1 MIEKRLVIYDV
12 RKEYDDIVGVK
23 QHAFITL
30 TIDYARYTFWI
41 LPGTGHRDAT
51 KFLFDKN
58 PKCANMWIAVAEL
71 IAEATQFAKE
81 ELGI

>member
-1 MIEKRLVIYDV
+1 MIEKRVVVYDV

-23 QHAFITL
+23 QHAFVTL
-30 TIDYARYTFWI
+30 TIDYAKNTFRVT
-41 LPGTGHRDAT
+41 PANT
-51 KFLFDKN
+51 KYNTSEFKFIDN
-58 PKCANMWIAVAEL
+58 PKYANMWIAVAEL